1 MKSVVA
7 VSFVLSALS
16 GALASQNIVQLAQG
30 NPDLST
36 LVTALTAGGLTG
48 TLSGTGPFTVF
59 APTNEAFAKIDTK
72 ALNTLLANK
81 AELDKVLE
89 YHVLAANWHMLDL
102 MSAKIIKTLEGENVT
117 VSDACGVIKVG
128 VGPGPG
134 PGIAKVLTA
143 DVGASNGI
151 VHVIDT
157 VLMPPSIGA
166 LPPKWDIV
174 QVAERN
180 ADLSTLVAALTAG
193 KLAATLQGKGFFT
206 VFAPTN
212 EAFAKIDT
220 KALYMLLANK
230 TELDKVLEY
239 HVLAG
244 GVSFGNVSCLQTK
257 LNWTT
262 TFSTLEGENVKAS
275 GTGGVI
281 KVDNAKVLTADVWA
295 SNGIV
300 HVIDT
305 VLMPPSMSPL
315 PLKADIVQ
323 VAERNADLS
332 TLVAALTAGKLVAT
346 LEGKGPFTV
355 FAPTNKAF
363 AKIPKATLTQLLGN
377 QKLIDQLLEYHVL
390 GGDFSMRDLMSAK
403 LISTLEKEPVAVRSM
418 GGKIMVNN
426 ANVVTAD
433 VGATNGVVHVVD
445 KVLVPPDF
453 PLSPYPE
460 DVVELAESQPDLSTL
475 VAALVAGKL
484 TATLSGTGPFT
495 VFAPTN
501 EAFAKIPA
509 ADLQK
514 LLANTK
520 ELDAV
525 LESHV
530 LAGKFDMRD
539 LMAVRSAK
547 TLEGDTVT
555 VTGSSYSVNVNDA
568 IVLKADLAATNGI
581 VHVIDTVL
589 GLPSPYQKSI
599 VELAVANPDLST
611 LVTALKAADLVG
623 TLSGKGPRGYW
634 AFTVWGPSNKAF
646 AKLPAGV
653 LDNLLKPENKA
664 ELVDLLTYHVGF
676 GLQTFHGSFHGESV
690 LVNSMEGNDISVTSD
705 FDCQGGPRHYCYQVD
720 GQRFGNVV
728 RASNGGLYAID
739 AVLTVPKVV
748 VV

>member
-16 GALASQNIVQLAQG
+16 GALASPPQQRWCDMAQRKS
-30 NPDLST
+30 DLST
-36 LVTALTAGGLTG
+36 FLTALTAGGLTHNG
-48 TLSGTGPFTVF
+48 VDGVCGTGPFTVF
-59 APTNEAFAKIDTK
+59 APTDEAFAKIETK

-81 AELDKVLE
+81 AELAKVLE
-89 YHVLAANWHMLDL
+89 YHFLAANLHMREL
-102 MSAKIIKTLEGENVT
+102 MSAKIIKTLEGENVK
-117 VSDACGVIKVG
+117 VSDA
-128 VGPGPG
+128 
-134 PGIAKVLTA
+134 
-143 DVGASNGI
+143 
-151 VHVIDT
+151 
-157 VLMPPSIGA
+157 
-166 LPPKWDIV
+166 
-174 QVAERN
+174 
-180 ADLSTLVAALTAG
+180 
-193 KLAATLQGKGFFT
+193 
-206 VFAPTN
+206 
-212 EAFAKIDT
+212 
-220 KALYMLLANK
+220 
-230 TELDKVLEY
+230 
-239 HVLAG
+239 
-244 GVSFGNVSCLQTK
+244 
-257 LNWTT
+257 
-262 TFSTLEGENVKAS
+262 
-275 GTGGVI
+275 GGVI
-281 KVDNAKVLTADVWA
+281 KVDNAKVLAADVGA

-315 PLKADIVQ
+315 PLKAKIVQ

-355 FAPTNKAF
+355 FAPTNEAF

-377 QKLIDQLLEYHVL
+377 QKLLDQLLEYHVL
-390 GGDFSMRDLMSAK
+390 GELSWSNTSFSMRDLITESHWSAK
-403 LISTLEKEPVAVRSM
+403 LISTLEKESVAVRSRCNQK
-418 GGKIMVNN
+418 GISGCLSGPIEIMVNN

-433 VGATNGVVHVVD
+433 VEATNGVVHVVD
-445 KVLVPPDF
+445 KVLVPPNF
-453 PLSPYPE
+453 PLSLYPE
-460 DVVELAESQPDLSTL
+460 DIVELAESQPDLSTL

-501 EAFAKIPA
+501 EAFAKVPA
-509 ADLQK
+509 ADLQR
-514 LLANTK
+514 LLANTE

-525 LESHV
+525 LEYHV

-555 VTGSSYSVNVNDA
+555 VTGSSNAVNVNDA
-568 IVLKADLAATNGI
+568 KVLKADLAATNGI

-589 GLPSPYQKSI
+589 SLPSPYQYQKTI
-599 VELAVANPDLST
+599 VELAIANPDLST

-623 TLSGKGPRGYW
+623 TLSGKGP
-634 AFTVWGPSNKAF
+634 FTVWGPSNKAF

-664 ELVDLLTYHVGF
+664 ELVDLLTYHVGL
-676 GLQTFHGSFHGESV
+676 GLQTFHGSFHGKSV
-690 LVNSMEGNDISVTSD
+690 LVKSAEGKDISVTSD
-705 FDCQGGPRHYCYQVD
+705 FSCQPAHCLSTCTPGLSDFVCRMFACNCRILSVND
-720 GQRFGNVV
+720 GQRFGKIYFDNIL

>member
-16 GALASQNIVQLAQG
+16 GALASQNWCSFAQRD
-30 NPDLST
+30 PALST
-36 LVTALTAGGLTG
+36 LLTALTAGGLTG
-48 TLSGTGPFTVF
+48 PPYFLGGLCGTGPFTVF
-59 APTNEAFAKIDTK
+59 APTNEAFAKIETK

-89 YHVLAANWHMLDL
+89 YHVLAAKLHMLEL
-102 MSAKIIKTLEGENVT
+102 MSAKIIKTLEGENVK
-117 VSDACGVIKVG
+117 VSDA
-128 VGPGPG
+128 
-134 PGIAKVLTA
+134 
-143 DVGASNGI
+143 
-151 VHVIDT
+151 
-157 VLMPPSIGA
+157 
-166 LPPKWDIV
+166 
-174 QVAERN
+174 
-180 ADLSTLVAALTAG
+180 
-193 KLAATLQGKGFFT
+193 
-206 VFAPTN
+206 
-212 EAFAKIDT
+212 
-220 KALYMLLANK
+220 
-230 TELDKVLEY
+230 
-239 HVLAG
+239 
-244 GVSFGNVSCLQTK
+244 
-257 LNWTT
+257 
-262 TFSTLEGENVKAS
+262 
-275 GTGGVI
+275 GGVI
-281 KVDNAKVLTADVWA
+281 KVDNAKVLEADIGA
-295 SNGIV
+295 SNAIV

-315 PLKADIVQ
+315 PLKANIVQ

-355 FAPTNKAF
+355 FAPTNEAF

-377 QKLIDQLLEYHVL
+377 QKLLDQLLKYHVL
-390 GGDFSMRDLMSAK
+390 GELSWSNTSFSKRDLITESHWSAK
-403 LISTLEKEPVAVRSM
+403 LISTLEKESVAVRSRCNRKDIFN
-418 GGKIMVNN
+418 GCGEGVIEIMVNN

-433 VGATNGVVHVVD
+433 VEATNGVVHVVD
-445 KVLVPPDF
+445 KVLVPPNF

-460 DVVELAESQPDLSTL
+460 DIVELAESQPDLSTL

-484 TATLSGTGPFT
+484 TATLSGLGPFT

-514 LLANTK
+514 LLTNTE

-525 LESHV
+525 LEYHV

-555 VTGSSYSVNVNDA
+555 VTGSSNAVNVNDA
-568 IVLKADLAATNGI
+568 KVLKADLAATNGI

-589 GLPSPYQKSI
+589 SLPSPYQYQKTI

-623 TLSGKGPRGYW
+623 TLSGKGP
-634 AFTVWGPSNKAF
+634 FTVWGPSNKAF

-664 ELVDLLTYHVGF
+664 ELVDLLTYHVGL
-676 GLQTFHGSFHGESV
+676 GLQTFHGSFHGKSA
-690 LVNSMEGNDISVTSD
+690 LVKSAEGKDISVTSHFGCQPAHCLSTCTPGLSD
-705 FDCQGGPRHYCYQVD
+705 FVCRVFVCNCRTLSVND
-720 GQRFGNVV
+720 GQQFPNIWFGNIV

-739 AVLTVPKVV
+739 EVLTVPKVV

>member
-1 MKSVVA
+1 MGRCRTA
-7 VSFVLSALS
+7 VYSPGGECHLHDAKDSAK
-16 GALASQNIVQLAQG
+16 NIVQLAQAT
-30 NPDLST
+30 PDLST
-36 LVTALTAGGLTG
+36 LVTALMGGGLTG

-59 APTNEAFAKIDTK
+59 APTNEAFAKIETK
-72 ALNTLLANK
+72 ALTALLANK

-89 YHVLAANWHMLDL
+89 YHVLAANLGMKEL
-102 MSAKIIKTLEGENVT
+102 MSAKIVKTLEGENVD
-117 VSDACGVIKVG
+117 VSDAGGVIKVDN
-128 VGPGPG
+128 
-134 PGIAKVLTA
+134 AKVLTA

-151 VHVIDT
+151 VHIIDT
-157 VLMPPSIGA
+157 VLMPPSMPP
-166 LPPKWDIV
+166 LPLKKDIV
-174 QVAERN
+174 QVAKGD
-180 ADLSTLVAALTAG
+180 ADLSTLVAALA
-193 KLAATLQGKGFFT
+193 
-206 VFAPTN
+206 
-212 EAFAKIDT
+212 
-220 KALYMLLANK
+220 
-230 TELDKVLEY
+230 
-239 HVLAG
+239 
-244 GVSFGNVSCLQTK
+244 
-257 LNWTT
+257 
-262 TFSTLEGENVKAS
+262 
-275 GTGGVI
+275 
-281 KVDNAKVLTADVWA
+281 
-295 SNGIV
+295 
-300 HVIDT
+300 
-305 VLMPPSMSPL
+305 
-315 PLKADIVQ
+315 
-323 VAERNADLS
+323 
-332 TLVAALTAGKLVAT
+332 AGKLVAT

-355 FAPTNKAF
+355 FAPTNEAF
-363 AKIPKATLTQLLGN
+363 AKIPKATLTKLLGN
-377 QKLIDQLLEYHVL
+377 TKLLDQLLEYHVL
-390 GGDFSMRDLMSAK
+390 SGDFSMRDLMSAK
-403 LISTLEKEPVAVRSM
+403 LVNTLEKEAVAVRSV

-426 ANVVTAD
+426 ADVVTAD
-433 VGATNGVVHVVD
+433 VGATNGVVHIVD
-445 KVLVPPDF
+445 KVLVPPNF

-460 DVVELAESQPDLSTL
+460 DIVELVESQPDLSTL

-484 TATLSGTGPFT
+484 TATLSGLGPFT

-509 ADLQK
+509 ADLQR
-514 LLANTK
+514 LLANTE

-525 LESHV
+525 LEYHV

-690 LVNSMEGNDISVTSD
+690 LVNSMEGNDISVTSHFGCQPAHCLSTCTPGLSD
-705 FDCQGGPRHYCYQVD
+705 FVCRVFVCNCRTLSVND
-720 GQRFGNVV
+720 GQQFPNIWFGNIV

-739 AVLTVPKVV
+739 EVLTVPKVV